1 MTVAQAKA
9 AEAVKETR
17 IERAICT
24 FQCSA
29 ENVSQSVANLYDRM
43 AALIVSGEDIIDNSS
58 QFMFKPYGAVEER
71 LLAGVIRI
79 TIATADLDSL
89 GQKLTDNMP
98 KCPPEPEKHVDGVAF
113 DHSPLRIKNHL
124 VCAEKAVRALEQSIG
139 LVMTALRII
148 MDTSE
153 LDDALATALNDM
165 KCLSSGID
173 LVDYVNS
180 LDRRLTLVK
189 VSLDYAADS
198 L

>member
-1 MTVAQAKA
+1 MTVAHAKA
-9 AEAVKETR
+9 VESVKETR

-24 FQCSA
+24 FVSSA
-29 ENVSQSVANLYDRM
+29 KNVSQSAANLYDIV

-58 QFMFKPYGAVEER
+58 QFMFEPYGAVEER
-71 LLAGVIRI
+71 LRAGVIQI
-79 TIATADLDSL
+79 TIATADLESL
-89 GQKLTDNMP
+89 GQKLTDMP
-98 KCPPEPEKHVDGVAF
+98 ECPPEPEKHVDGVAF

-139 LVMTALRII
+139 SVMTALRII
-148 MDTSE
+148 MDTAE
-153 LDDALATALNDM
+153 LDDVLATASNDM
-165 KCLSSGID
+165 KCPSSGID

-180 LDRRLTLVK
+180 LDRRLALVK